1 MAPGDFNGKD
11 FGGGHTGMG
20 WFKYNWGGVSG
31 YSNSYPINADL
42 VEGLKVRYIGKNKK
56 FRDCKGVVQK
66 MDKKYGRS
74 QFPVTFEVYLKKK
87 SQFKYVK
94 VYCTKDQLQMPIVLN
109 DKYSERNALFNAKKA
124 TRLRK
129 KKQKRASVLKKISSA
144 RK

>member
-20 WFKYNWGGVSG
+20 WFKYNWQGVSG
-31 YSNSYPINADL
+31 YSNSYPKNADL
-42 VEGLKVRYIGKNKK
+42 GEGQVVTFIGKNKAL
-56 FRDCKGVVQK
+56 RNCNGVVQK
-66 MDKKYGRS
+66 SDKKYGRS
-74 QFPVTFEVYLKKK
+74 RVRVTFEVYNKKK
-87 SQFKYVK
+87 SQFKYVA

-109 DKYSERNALFNAKKA
+109 DKHGERNALFNAKKA

-129 KKQKRASVLKKISSA
+129 KKQKRESVRAKIASK

>member
-20 WFKYNWGGVSG
+20 WFKYNWQGVSG
-31 YSNSYPINADL
+31 YSNSYPKNADL
-42 VEGLKVRYIGKNKK
+42 VEGQVVTFIGKNKAL
-56 FRDCKGVVQK
+56 RNCNGVVQK
-66 MDKKYGRS
+66 SDKKYGRS
-74 QFPVTFEVYLKKK
+74 RVRVTFEVYNKKK
-87 SQFKYVK
+87 SQFKYVA

-109 DKYSERNALFNAKKA
+109 DKHGERNALFNAKKE

-129 KKQKRASVLKKISSA
+129 KKQKRVNVREKLASA

>member
-20 WFKYNWGGVSG
+20 WFKYNWQGVSG
-31 YSNSYPINADL
+31 YSNSYPTNADL
-42 VEGLKVRYIGKNKK
+42 VEGQKVTYIGKNKAL
-56 FRDCKGVVQK
+56 RNCRGVVHK
-66 MDKKYGRS
+66 SDKKYGRS
-74 QFPVTFEVYLKKK
+74 QFRVTFEVYIKKK
-87 SQFKYVK
+87 SQFKYVA

-109 DKYSERNALFNAKKA
+109 DKHGERNALFNAKKA

-129 KKQKRASVLKKISSA
+129 KKQKRANVRVKIASE